1 MHDPAPLVL
10 AVYAISAALVP
21 IEIGIAVLW
30 DRFQERMKERT

>member
-1 MHDPAPLVL
+1 MHDPAAFIF

-30 DRFQERMKERT
+30 DWMKERA